1 MQPPRTTFM
10 ATNGSSANTANII
23 TALGN
28 AFKDPSG
35 ATMSNDRLAA
45 VLLQNMNQLTDLA
58 KQGKLNHQQIMQLR
72 DYADKHKPATTKQP
86 APSPL
91 PQPGFSALK
100 TTAGSSST
108 PLLAGDAMSKD
119 TYPISATLNSTNPGA
134 VAWPT
139 AAAGR
144 PTLTGGLTAGRI
156 AGTPSALKNPSEETW
171 AADEGSS
178 RRKSTPG
185 DASMRRSIQDL
196 ALSIDPSVKIEPEVE
211 DLLLDI
217 ADEFIDSV
225 TNFGCRLAKHRGG
238 DTLEVRD
245 LQLHL
250 ERNHNIRIPGFA
262 SDMPPIAL
270 SQAGVAPATQTAQSA
285 KKGAQGAQNSLRSHR
300 LAQVAQAK
308 REAKLM

>member
-1 MQPPRTTFM
+1 V
-10 ATNGSSANTANII
+10 ASA
-23 TALGN
+23 
-28 AFKDPSG
+28 
-35 ATMSNDRLAA
+35 
-45 VLLQNMNQLTDLA
+45 
-58 KQGKLNHQQIMQLR
+58 
-72 DYADKHKPATTKQP
+72 
-86 APSPL
+86 L
-91 PQPGFSALK
+91 PQPTFPALK
-100 TTAGSSST
+100 ATTGSSTAPMLGESSN
-108 PLLAGDAMSKD
+108 SKD
-119 TYPISATLNSTNPGA
+119 TYPISQTLNATNPGP
-134 VAWPT
+134 VSWPT
-139 AAAGR
+139 SAAGR
-144 PTLTGGLTAGRI
+144 PTLTGGITAGRV
-156 AGTPSALKNPSEETW
+156 AGTPSALKNPSDEMWLTDET
-171 AADEGSS
+171 SS

-196 ALSIDPSVKIEPEVE
+196 ALSIDPNVKIEPEVE

-262 SDMPPIAL
+262 SDLTPVAL
-270 SQAGVAPATQTAQSA
+270 SQTGMAPQIQNTQST
-285 KKGAQGAQNSLRSHR
+285 KKGAQGAQNSLRAHR

>member
-1 MQPPRTTFM
+1 M
-10 ATNGSSANTANII
+10 AANGSSANATSII
-23 TALGN
+23 NAIGN
-28 AFKDPSG
+28 VFKESSG
-35 ATMSNDRLAA
+35 AAMANDRLAT

-58 KQGKLNHQQIMQLR
+58 KQGKLNQQQIMQLR
-72 DYADKHKPATTKQP
+72 DYADKHKPATTKQS

-91 PQPGFSALK
+91 PQAALSALK
-100 TTAGSSST
+100 TTAGSSAPMLSENAI
-108 PLLAGDAMSKD
+108 PKDA
-119 TYPISATLNSTNPGA
+119 YPISATLNSTNPGP
-134 VAWPT
+134 VAWSA

-144 PTLTGGLTAGRI
+144 PTLSGGISSGRI
-156 AGTPSALKNPSEETW
+156 AGTPSALKNSSEDTWVTDET
-171 AADEGSS
+171 SS

-196 ALSIDPSVKIEPEVE
+196 VLSIDPNIKIEPEVE

-262 SDMPPIAL
+262 SDMTPIAL
-270 SQAGVAPATQTAQSA
+270 SQAGAAPATQSTQGT
-285 KKGAQGAQNSLRSHR
+285 KKGGQGTQNSLRAHR

>member
-1 MQPPRTTFM
+1 
-10 ATNGSSANTANII
+10 
-23 TALGN
+23 
-28 AFKDPSG
+28 
-35 ATMSNDRLAA
+35 
-45 VLLQNMNQLTDLA
+45 MNQLTDLA
-58 KQGKLNHQQIMQLR
+58 KQGKLNQQQIMQLR
-72 DYADKHKPATTKQP
+72 DYADKHKPATTKQTP
-86 APSPL
+86 PTTL
-91 PQPGFSALK
+91 PQSALSALK
-100 TTAGSSST
+100 TTTGSPT
-108 PLLAGDAMSKD
+108 AMLSENAISKD
-119 TYPISATLNSTNPGA
+119 TYPISSTLNPTNTTP
-134 VAWPT
+134 VAWPSGT
-139 AAAGR
+139 AGR
-144 PTLTGGLTAGRI
+144 PTLTGGMSAGRI

-171 AADEGSS
+171 VTDEMSS

-185 DASMRRSIQDL
+185 DVSMRRSIQDL
-196 ALSIDPSVKIEPEVE
+196 ALSIDPNIKIEPEVE

-262 SDMPPIAL
+262 SDMTPIAL
-270 SQAGVAPATQTAQSA
+270 SQAGAVPTTQSTQGT
-285 KKGAQGAQNSLRSHR
+285 KKGAQGTQNTLRAHR

>member
-1 MQPPRTTFM
+1 M
-10 ATNGSSANTANII
+10 AANGSSANTANII

-58 KQGKLNHQQIMQLR
+58 KQGKLNQQQIMQLR
-72 DYADKHKPATTKQP
+72 DYADKHKPATTKQS
-86 APSPL
+86 A
-91 PQPGFSALK
+91 FSALK
-100 TTAGSSST
+100 TTVGSSPAPMLGETSI
-108 PLLAGDAMSKD
+108 SKD
-119 TYPISATLNSTNPGA
+119 TYPISASLNPTNTAP
-134 VAWPT
+134 VTWPT

-144 PTLTGGLTAGRI
+144 PTLTGGMSTGRI
-156 AGTPSALKNPSEETW
+156 AGAHAVALKNPSDETW
-171 AADEGSS
+171 ASDDASS

-196 ALSIDPSVKIEPEVE
+196 VLSIDPNVKIEPEVE

-262 SDMPPIAL
+262 SDMTPIAL
-270 SQAGVAPATQTAQSA
+270 SQTGVAPSIQSAQSA
-285 KKGAQGAQNSLRSHR
+285 KKGAQGSQNSLRAHR